1 MTDHTPNSPRD
12 VRSILDLNDRT
23 SKPRSHGFT
32 WLIDTGSGVRQLDD
46 LLDVGAPHVD
56 MVKLAFGTS
65 LITANLEEKI
75 AMLRR
80 HDVDVCLG
88 GTLFELMYLRDRVD
102 EYRRFVRDL
111 GIDTVEISDG
121 SITIPADDKVRMI
134 ESFARDFKVVSEV
147 GSKDSS
153 VVVAP
158 ARWVKAIQ
166 RELEAGASHVILEGR
181 ESGTSG
187 MYRTTG
193 EMRTGLIEEV
203 LDAGIDPK
211 CHVFEAPQKAHQLYL
226 IKLLGAD
233 VNLANIAVD
242 DVIACECLRRGLRGD
257 TMEHFHD
264 VTNRPS

>member
-1 MTDHTPNSPRD
+1 MTDPNSD
-12 VRSILDLNDRT
+12 VRSILDLNGRT
-23 SKPRSHGFT
+23 SKPRTNGLT
-32 WLIDTGSGVRQLDD
+32 WLIDTGAGIRQLDD
-46 LLDVGAPHVD
+46 LLDVCSPHVD

-75 AMLRR
+75 STIRR

-102 EYRRFVRDL
+102 DYRRFVRDL
-111 GIDTVEISDG
+111 GIGTVEISDG
-121 SITIPADDKVRMI
+121 SITIPGDDKVRII
-134 ESFARDFKVVSEV
+134 ESFAPDFKVVSEV

-166 RELEAGASHVILEGR
+166 RELAAGASHVILEGR

-203 LDAGIDPK
+203 LDAGIEPERL
-211 CHVFEAPQKAHQLYL
+211 VFEAPQKAHQLYL
-226 IKLLGAD
+226 IKLLGPD

-242 DVIACECLRRGLRGD
+242 NVIACESLRRGLRGD
-257 TMEHFHD
+257 TLEHFHD
-264 VTNRPS
+264 TANRPS